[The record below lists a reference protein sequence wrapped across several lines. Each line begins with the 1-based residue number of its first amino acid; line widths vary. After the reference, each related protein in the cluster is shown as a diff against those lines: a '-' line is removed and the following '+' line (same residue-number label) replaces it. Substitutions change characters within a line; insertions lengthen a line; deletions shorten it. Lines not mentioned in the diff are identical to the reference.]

1 MNNAKELPPV
11 GLEEIRRTAAE
22 PAYAQLA
29 GIIRRQIHSG
39 TFRPGDRLP
48 SEAQLCQRYGVSPM
62 TVRRSINLLID
73 QGVVSTERGRGTFV
87 KPLDLGAATFDLH
100 GLQELFDGG
109 TDTNVKLLGA
119 RIVSAD
125 ERIAWKLDL
134 DVGSNV
140 IHIRRLVSKNRK
152 PLLYH
157 RAYLAYVPD
166 RPIVEAEMGVTSLQ
180 GLFDNANRTLLR
192 RGELT
197 IEAGLMTE
205 EEARV
210 LQTPLPAAALY
221 LEHLFYDFDRPISWG
236 WFVVHSDH
244 LRFTS
249 KMGIEV
255 SSQAEELSPRP
266 YQERDNG

>member
-1 MNNAKELPPV
+1 MKNTEGSSPARLD
-11 GLEEIRRTAAE
+11 EIRRTAAE
-22 PAYAQLA
+22 PAYAQLT
-29 GIIRRQIHSG
+29 GIIRRQIQSG
-39 TFRPGDRLP
+39 MFRPGDRLP

-62 TVRRSINLLID
+62 TVRRSINLLVD
-73 QGVVSTERGRGTFV
+73 QGAVSTERGRGTFV

-100 GLQELFDGG
+100 VLQELFDGG
-109 TDTNVKLLGA
+109 ADTTVKLLAA

-157 RAYLAYVPD
+157 RAYLAYAPD

-180 GLFDNANRTLLR
+180 GLFDNANSTLLR

-197 IEAGLMTE
+197 IEAGLMNE

-210 LQTPLPAAALY
+210 LQTSLPSAALY
-221 LEHLFYDFDRPISWG
+221 LEHLFHDFDRPISWG
-236 WFVVHSDH
+236 WFVVRSDH

-249 KMGIEV
+249 NMGIEV
-255 SSQAEELSPRP
+255 SP
-266 YQERDNG
+266 

>member
-1 MNNAKELPPV
+1 MTNTGEPS
-11 GLEEIRRTAAE
+11 LESLDEIHRTATE

-29 GIIRRQIHSG
+29 SIVRRQIQSG
-39 TFRPGDRLP
+39 TFRPGDQLP

-62 TVRRSINLLID
+62 TVRRSINLLVD
-73 QGVVSTERGRGTFV
+73 QGIVSTAQGRGTFV
-87 KPLDLGAATFDLH
+87 KPLDLGAATFDLQ
-100 GLQELFDGG
+100 GLQDLFDDGA
-109 TDTNVKLLGA
+109 DTTVKLLAA

-125 ERIAWKLDL
+125 TQVAQKLDL

-140 IHIRRLVSKNRK
+140 IYIRRLVRKNRK

-157 RAYLAYVPD
+157 RAYLVYIPD

-180 GLFDNANRTLLR
+180 GLFDNANNTLLR
-192 RGELT
+192 RGELN

-205 EEARV
+205 EEAQV
-210 LQTPLPAAALY
+210 LQTPLPSAALY

-236 WFVVHSDH
+236 WFIVRSDH

-249 KMGIEV
+249 KMG
-255 SSQAEELSPRP
+255 LDRP
-266 YQERDNG
+266 S